1 MAAESASGQP
11 RPEVQ
16 SKPEVQPKQV
26 TLPNLETLSIDSP
39 DHEQKPSCESTTNN
53 NNNDKSSNNDDDDSP
68 ASNPN
73 LIVNYLPNALT
84 DDEFF
89 QIFEKIGP
97 LTSAKIMRN
106 KMTGYS
112 YGYGF
117 VSFASSPDAAEA
129 IRQLDGAQLQYKRLK
144 VAYCRRGVGGDNNA
158 DQIKNANLFIANLP
172 SNISEDELEEAFG
185 KFGEIVRSKILI
197 DHATGVSK
205 GCGFVLFSKTAE
217 ADKALTSLNGKLL
230 DLPGF
235 HFTHPLIVKKAKDEN
250 RGSYDGASGA
260 ATSGAA
266 TSGAATSATA
276 ARNGGPAASGNLRA
290 LPVHV
295 FHHYAPPTAAP
306 IAGKDRDVNVS
317 LEGSVGS
324 VVQRHDA
331 AALIGPAL
339 TATGAGEP
347 AAGPLGHTLYVY
359 GIGSMASELDLY
371 ALFAPFGAIV
381 KVYVMRDPAIRT
393 GKGFGF
399 VTYGDYHDAC
409 LAVQTLNGYPFHK
422 NSMRPLQVSFKTP
435 KSSVNAVNL
444 GYPR

>member
-1 MAAESASGQP
+1 MAAENANGPPQSGAQS
-11 RPEVQ
+11 RPEV
-16 SKPEVQPKQV
+16 
-26 TLPNLETLSIDSP
+26 TLPKLETLSLDGR
-39 DHEQKPSCESTTNN
+39 DHERNPDGINN
-53 NNNDKSSNNDDDDSP
+53 NGKSSNNNDSAP
-68 ASNPN
+68 ANNPN

-84 DDEFF
+84 DDEFY
-89 QIFEKIGP
+89 QIFEKVGP

-117 VSFASSPDAAEA
+117 VSFASPPDAAEA

-172 SNISEDELEEAFG
+172 SNFSEDQLEEAFG
-185 KFGEIVRSKILI
+185 KFGEIVRSKILL

-235 HFTHPLIVKKAKDEN
+235 HFTHPLVVKKAKDEN
-250 RGSYDGASGA
+250 RGSYGGGGTAGA
-260 ATSGAA
+260 AAA
-266 TSGAATSATA
+266 ASAAA
-276 ARNGGPAASGNLRA
+276 AGNGGHSSVSYRA
-290 LPVHV
+290 QPVHV
-295 FHHYAPPTAAP
+295 FHHYAPP
-306 IAGKDRDVNVS
+306 GVS
-317 LEGSVGS
+317 DKERAVVGHEGGAVHRRG
-324 VVQRHDA
+324 VDA
-331 AALIGPAL
+331 AALTGATL
-339 TATGAGEP
+339 TATGVDP
-347 AAGPLGHTLYVY
+347 AEGPLGHTLYVY
-359 GIGSMASELDLY
+359 GIGSMASDLDLY

-381 KVYVMRDPAIRT
+381 KVYVMRDPATRT

-399 VTYGDYHDAC
+399 VTYGDYRDAC

-435 KSSVNAVNL
+435 KTSVHAVKQ